1 MLNKFLQYYHASAV
15 RRLLVLDRRQP
26 PPGSNHDLANRITRG
41 IIISAGI
48 LAMIMS
54 IAGLLMADTVS
65 HISLGFA
72 GIVTVLL
79 VSWISRW
86 ESISTATNRRFVLIA
101 LALVQ
106 GRYLTGWLVTDAA
119 DAPGAILTGLIYT
132 PYSFCRGIVRRSPS
146 RHYYWT
152 DICNIDG
159 RYYHC
164 WQSAT
169 RNGRNTF

>member
-101 LALVQ
+101 L
-106 GRYLTGWLVTDAA
+106 R
-119 DAPGAILTGLIYT
+119 
-132 PYSFCRGIVRRSPS
+132 
-146 RHYYWT
+146 
-152 DICNIDG
+152 
-159 RYYHC
+159 
-164 WQSAT
+164 
-169 RNGRNTF
+169 